1 MYNEFKRKIEIK
13 KKSELIDLNILYY
26 G

>member
-1 MYNEFKRKIEIK
+1 MYNEFERKEIK

-26 G
+26 E

>member
-1 MYNEFKRKIEIK
+1 MYNEFGCKIEIK